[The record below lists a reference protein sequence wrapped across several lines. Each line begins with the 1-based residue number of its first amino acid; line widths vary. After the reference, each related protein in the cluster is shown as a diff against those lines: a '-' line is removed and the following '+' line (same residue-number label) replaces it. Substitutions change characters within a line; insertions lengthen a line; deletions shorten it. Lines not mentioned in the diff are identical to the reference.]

1 MSEEW
6 KSELFNRLWRLP
18 GQLLLALVNG
28 TSILVI
34 VAAVLA
40 VIACSRV
47 SQVAQNV
54 ASTMTDSVLS
64 RVDGHPSEIAQNLQ
78 KVSDDVHTL
87 LTAIY
92 QTNVD
97 AFSRN
102 DSNVAGLSAR
112 LSTLEDNIKQLQDA
126 RSILIEEAMARV
138 GIALGERL
146 LRVNAC
152 TTNKAAL

>member
-47 SQVAQNV
+47 LAGCSE
-54 ASTMTDSVLS
+54 
-64 RVDGHPSEIAQNLQ
+64 RRIHHDG
-78 KVSDDVHTL
+78 
-87 LTAIY
+87 
-92 QTNVD
+92 
-97 AFSRN
+97 FC
-102 DSNVAGLSAR
+102 
-112 LSTLEDNIKQLQDA
+112 
-126 RSILIEEAMARV
+126 SIP
-138 GIALGERL
+138 G
-146 LRVNAC
+146 
-152 TTNKAAL
+152 